1 LETLFVHFTRL
12 GVVGLLALL
21 TFVVGTEF
29 TTLAEGDGLGHLFP
43 LMSPDSGY
51 A

>member
-1 LETLFVHFTRL
+1 MGLRWLVFVTNSFYFF
-12 GVVGLLALL
+12 GALAAS
-21 TFVVGTEF
+21 
-29 TTLAEGDGLGHLFP
+29 LAEGDGLGHLFP